1 MTQEVEQYMRLLLE
15 GEKTEALRLAM
26 LNKRRAVALD
36 EIHRKEAQLDRLD
49 YLRHKIQENYK

>member
-1 MTQEVEQYMRLLLE
+1 MSLAG

-36 EIHRKEAQLDRLD
+36 EIHGKEAQLDRVD
-49 YLRHKIQENYK
+49 YLRHKIQKNQK